1 MDGDSK
7 ATAKKMVEAVLFLSG
22 KAVGAEEISGL
33 TGIVSLSQIGKI
45 LKEIE
50 QEYRERDTPIIVSE
64 IAGKY
69 VMELREPYA
78 SRLSS
83 LTNSP
88 EISKGALRILAYIS
102 KNEPIMQ
109 NRLIKLFG
117 DSAYQY
123 IRELT
128 DKEFIAAQKEG
139 RTKRIT
145 TTKKFLEYFSLG

>member
-50 QEYRERDTPIIVSE
+50 QEYRVRDTPIIVSE